1 MHVKMGHKTIEK
13 LGNISKFNGKLDYFF
28 DRAFI
33 ANTEIIILLLFNIVP
48 F

>member
-1 MHVKMGHKTIEK
+1 MG
-13 LGNISKFNGKLDYFF
+13 NWNFF
-28 DRAFI
+28 FYRAFI

>member
-1 MHVKMGHKTIEK
+1 MHGPLKVKSVYIVCTRW
-13 LGNISKFNGKLDYFF
+13 FNGKLELFVY
-28 DRAFI
+28 RAFI

>member
-1 MHVKMGHKTIEK
+1 M
-13 LGNISKFNGKLDYFF
+13 FNGKPEFF
-28 DRAFI
+28 VYRAFI

>member
-1 MHVKMGHKTIEK
+1 MTHFLDILDECTRW
-13 LGNISKFNGKLDYFF
+13 FNGKPELFVY
-28 DRAFI
+28 RAFI